1 VELAPRPGVLAALAH
16 GGLAR
21 PASDVLRLALSPVG
35 VRVDDQE
42 YACPGPLAA
51 IECAYRL
58 VHDRVLR
65 AARDD
70 GWTRLHA
77 AVVDVDGRRVLLAG
91 RSGAGKTTLAARLL
105 ADGVAVLAD
114 EGAFV
119 RDGLAVPLPRRWH
132 VRQST
137 LEHVPLL
144 RTARNTV
151 VLPYDPPLWTVDP
164 ADLNGPWRLEPARVD
179 HVVLL
184 EPVHR
189 GESALVPA
197 GTAAGI
203 GELLAEALPY
213 ADRRDRTVRALAR
226 LLRDASCHRLRVGT
240 LAGAAHLIRT
250 LPAAP

>member
-35 VRVDDQE
+35 VRVDDEE

-65 AARDD
+65 AA
-70 GWTRLHA
+70 RLHA